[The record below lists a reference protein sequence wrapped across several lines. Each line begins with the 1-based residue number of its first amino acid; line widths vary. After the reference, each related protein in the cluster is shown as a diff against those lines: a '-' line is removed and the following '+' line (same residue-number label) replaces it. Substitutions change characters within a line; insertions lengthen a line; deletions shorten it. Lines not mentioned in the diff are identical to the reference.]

1 MTKPIAP
8 SEVVGG
14 IPVFKPTY
22 EQFEDFYSYCKAI
35 NKYGM
40 KSGVV
45 KVIPPPEWKKK
56 LDLPHPAE
64 TLQKI
69 KIRSPIQQ
77 HISGNKGL
85 FMVQNVEKNKTYNII
100 QWKDLSK
107 DYVPPEDPKSR
118 RDSRKN
124 SVSKS
129 SKLKLKNFES
139 SFNIDDFEQ
148 FKTENTVD
156 LSDFENPE
164 RLKFLEEYYW
174 KTLNFTT
181 PMYGADT
188 PGSIFPENLDVW
200 NVAKL
205 PNILDH
211 METKVPG
218 VNDSYL
224 YAGLWKA
231 SFSWHLEDQDLY
243 SINYIHFG
251 APKQWYSIPQ
261 EDKFKFYRFMQE
273 QFPEEAKNCPEF
285 LRHKMFLAS
294 PKLLHENGIRCNE
307 IVHHAGEFMITY
319 PYGYHAGF
327 NYGYNLAESVN
338 FALEEWLPIGKK
350 AGKCNCI
357 SDSVEID
364 VKKLAKSW
372 KDHDNKDP
380 EDALYLNQLPNPA
393 LPLPHRPTLKEME
406 NSSLR
411 STSPDVG
418 HFSSFKTKSSGVSS
432 PLLSRMKD
440 YSNIVEPTLEDPT
453 LKLKRISSFQELP
466 STKLLKRETSQLL
479 TDNEDSIVAMSL
491 TSMANSAASSPRLP
505 LSRLNSSNEL
515 SNTQPLLDMT
525 NNTLAFPRPN
535 GPSGLNPLLYISN
548 KNVNGISHSAPHSP
562 VNPNISLIKRVKS
575 PNIVTLNIS
584 RESSRSPIS
593 LNSEVRQQ
601 QQQQQQHSQLHSF
614 STPSTVSNL
623 SNCVLGPLT
632 DPSDIKI
639 PHPER
644 SFHRPTNRMLKKELS
659 TERSRSRSNPLLL
672 KVASMCEEETFTS
685 ENIDSD
691 REPSSP
697 LQTSKFA
704 PEEIVLSGKNK
715 IYVCKECQRKF
726 SSGHHLTRHKKSVHS
741 GEKPHSCPKCGKRFK
756 RRDHVLQHLN
766 KKIPCV
772 PNDTSVVAPL
782 LNPTVQPQDEKTAI
796 NQQSTSLN

>member
-1 MTKPIAP
+1 MTRLITP
-8 SEVVGG
+8 SEIVGG

-22 EQFEDFYSYCKAI
+22 EQFEDFYTFCKAI

-45 KVIPPPEWKKK
+45 KVIPPKEWKDK
-56 LDLPHPAE
+56 LDLPHSAE

-69 KIRSPIQQ
+69 KIKSPIQQ

-107 DYVPPEDPKSR
+107 DYVPPEDPKAR
-118 RDSRKN
+118 RNSRKG

-129 SKLKLKNFES
+129 TKLKLKNHES
-139 SFNIDDFEQ
+139 SFKIDDFEQ
-148 FKTENTVD
+148 FRTQYTID
-156 LSDFENPE
+156 LSDFQNPE

-188 PGSIFPENLDVW
+188 PGSIFPERLDVW

-211 METKVPG
+211 METNIPG

-261 EDKFKFYRFMQE
+261 EDRFKFYKFMQE

-294 PKLLHENGIRCNE
+294 PKLLQENGIRCNE
-307 IVHHAGEFMITY
+307 IVHHEGEFMITY

-350 AGKCNCI
+350 AGKCHCI

-364 VKKLAKSW
+364 VRKLAKSW
-372 KDHDNKDP
+372 KDYNNK
-380 EDALYLNQLPNPA
+380 ESKGTISLN
-393 LPLPHRPTLKEME
+393 PLPGSAMPLLHRPTLKEME

-418 HFSSFKTKSSGVSS
+418 HFSSLRSKSSGVSS

-453 LKLKRISSFQELP
+453 LKLKRISSFQDQPLN
-466 STKLLKRETSQLL
+466 KLLKRETSQTAML
-479 TDNEDSIVAMSL
+479 TDHEDNIVAMSL

-505 LSRLNSSNEL
+505 LSRLNSSNDL
-515 SNTQPLLDMT
+515 SNAQPLFDMT
-525 NNTLAFPRPN
+525 NNNLAFPRPN
-535 GPSGLNPLLYISN
+535 GL
-548 KNVNGISHSAPHSP
+548 
-562 VNPNISLIKRVKS
+562 SLIH
-575 PNIVTLNIS
+575 I
-584 RESSRSPIS
+584 
-593 LNSEVRQQ
+593 
-601 QQQQQQHSQLHSF
+601 
-614 STPSTVSNL
+614 
-623 SNCVLGPLT
+623 
-632 DPSDIKI
+632 
-639 PHPER
+639 
-644 SFHRPTNRMLKKELS
+644 
-659 TERSRSRSNPLLL
+659 
-672 KVASMCEEETFTS
+672 
-685 ENIDSD
+685 
-691 REPSSP
+691 
-697 LQTSKFA
+697 
-704 PEEIVLSGKNK
+704 
-715 IYVCKECQRKF
+715 
-726 SSGHHLTRHKKSVHS
+726 
-741 GEKPHSCPKCGKRFK
+741 
-756 RRDHVLQHLN
+756 
-766 KKIPCV
+766 
-772 PNDTSVVAPL
+772 
-782 LNPTVQPQDEKTAI
+782 
-796 NQQSTSLN
+796 

>member
-1 MTKPIAP
+1 MTKLITP
-8 SEVVGG
+8 SEIVGG
-14 IPVFKPTY
+14 VPVFKPTY
-22 EQFEDFYSYCKAI
+22 EQFEDFYAYCKAI

-45 KVIPPPEWKKK
+45 KVIPPKEWKDK
-56 LDLPHPAE
+56 LDLPYSAE

-69 KIRSPIQQ
+69 KIKSPIQQ

-107 DYVPPEDPKSR
+107 DYVPPEDPKVR
-118 RDSRKN
+118 RNSRKG

-129 SKLKLKNFES
+129 TKLKLKNFES
-139 SFNIDDFEQ
+139 SFNIGDFEQ
-148 FKTENTVD
+148 FRTEYTMD
-156 LSDFENPE
+156 LSGFQNPE

-188 PGSIFPENLDVW
+188 PGSIFPERLNVW

-261 EDKFKFYRFMQE
+261 EDRFKFYKFMQE

-294 PKLLHENGIRCNE
+294 PKLLQENGIRCNE
-307 IVHHAGEFMITY
+307 IVHHEGEFMITY

-350 AGKCNCI
+350 AGKCHCI
-357 SDSVEID
+357 SDSVDID

-372 KDHDNKDP
+372 RDYNKELKGTP
-380 EDALYLNQLPNPA
+380 SLNQLPNPA
-393 LPLPHRPTLKEME
+393 IPLLHRPTLKEME

-418 HFSSFKTKSSGVSS
+418 HFSSFKSKSSGVSS

-453 LKLKRISSFQELP
+453 LKLKRISSFQEQPLN
-466 STKLLKRETSQLL
+466 KLLKRETSQTAML
-479 TDNEDSIVAMSL
+479 TDHEDNIVAMSL

-515 SNTQPLLDMT
+515 SNAQPLLDMT
-525 NNTLAFPRPN
+525 NNNLAFPGPN

-548 KNVNGISHSAPHSP
+548 KNINGISHSAPHSP

-584 RESSRSPIS
+584 RESSRSPIA
-593 LNSEVRQQ
+593 LNSEARL
-601 QQQQQQHSQLHSF
+601 QHSQQHSF

-623 SNCVLGPLT
+623 STSVLGPLT
-632 DPSDIKI
+632 DTNDIKI

-644 SFHRPTNRMLKKELS
+644 PIHKTTNRILKKEPPMERPKSNLILS
-659 TERSRSRSNPLLL
+659 
-672 KVASMCEEETFTS
+672 KVASTYHEDSFTN
-685 ENIDSD
+685 ENNDLD
-691 REPSSP
+691 KEQGSSP
-697 LQTSKFA
+697 LTSKFA

-715 IYVCKECQRKF
+715 IYICKECQRKF

-772 PNDTSVVAPL
+772 SNDTVVDAPIM
-782 LNPTVQPQDEKTAI
+782 NPTVQPQDRNATI
-796 NQQSTSLN
+796 NQQSTPLN

>member
-1 MTKPIAP
+1 MTKLITP
-8 SEVVGG
+8 SEIVGG

-22 EQFEDFYSYCKAI
+22 EEFEDFYAYCKAI

-45 KVIPPPEWKKK
+45 KVIPPKEWKKK
-56 LDLPHPAE
+56 LDSPHSAE

-69 KIRSPIQQ
+69 KIKSPIQQ

-85 FMVQNVEKNKTYNII
+85 FMVQNVEKKKTYNII

-107 DYVPPEDPKSR
+107 DYVPPEDPKVR
-118 RDSRKN
+118 RSSRKG

-148 FKTENTVD
+148 FRAEYSID
-156 LSDFENPE
+156 LSDFQSPE

-188 PGSIFPENLDVW
+188 PGSLFPENLDVW

-261 EDKFKFYRFMQE
+261 EDRFKLYNFMQE

-294 PKLLHENGIRCNE
+294 PKLLQENGIRCNE
-307 IVHHAGEFMITY
+307 IVHHEGEFMITY

-350 AGKCNCI
+350 AGKCHCI

-364 VKKLAKSW
+364 VQKLAKSW
-372 KDHDNKDP
+372 RGYKNKDLKGIP
-380 EDALYLNQLPNPA
+380 PLNPLANPA
-393 LPLPHRPTLKEME
+393 MPLLHRPTLKEME

-453 LKLKRISSFQELP
+453 LKLKRISSFQEQPL
-466 STKLLKRETSQLL
+466 SKLLKRETSQMTLL
-479 TDNEDSIVAMSL
+479 TDHEDSIVAMSL

-525 NNTLAFPRPN
+525 NNNLAFPRPN
-535 GPSGLNPLLYISN
+535 ALSGLNPLLYISN
-548 KNVNGISHSAPHSP
+548 KSINGISHSAPHSP
-562 VNPNISLIKRVKS
+562 VNPSISLIKRVKS

-584 RESSRSPIS
+584 RESSRSPIA

-601 QQQQQQHSQLHSF
+601 YQQQPQHPQQHSF
-614 STPSTVSNL
+614 STPPTVSNL
-623 SNCVLGPLT
+623 SISVLGPLSE
-632 DPSDIKI
+632 PSAIKI

-644 SFHRPTNRMLKKELS
+644 LVHKETNRILKGES
-659 TERSRSRSNPLLL
+659 SMEGSGSNPILS
-672 KVASMCEEETFTS
+672 KVASAFQEDSFT
-685 ENIDSD
+685 NDNSD
-691 REPSSP
+691 LDKEQGFSP
-697 LQTSKFA
+697 QTSKFA

-772 PNDTSVVAPL
+772 PNDT
-782 LNPTVQPQDEKTAI
+782 TVNDSIMSTDVQTQDEKTVSQRSAP
-796 NQQSTSLN
+796 LN

>member
-1 MTKPIAP
+1 MTKLIAP
-8 SEVVGG
+8 SEIVGG
-14 IPVFKPTY
+14 VPVFKPTY
-22 EQFEDFYSYCKAI
+22 EQFEDFYAYCKAI

-45 KVIPPPEWKKK
+45 KVIPPKEWKDK
-56 LDLPHPAE
+56 LDLPYSAE

-69 KIRSPIQQ
+69 KIKSPIRQ

-107 DYVPPEDPKSR
+107 DYVPPEDPKAR
-118 RDSRKN
+118 RNSRKG

-129 SKLKLKNFES
+129 TKLKLKNFES

-148 FKTENTVD
+148 FRTEYTID
-156 LSDFENPE
+156 LSDLQNTE

-188 PGSIFPENLDVW
+188 PGSIFPEGLNVW

-261 EDKFKFYRFMQE
+261 EDRFKFYKFMQE

-294 PKLLHENGIRCNE
+294 PKLLQENGIRCNE
-307 IVHHAGEFMITY
+307 IVHHEGEFMITY

-350 AGKCNCI
+350 AGKCHCI

-372 KDHDNKDP
+372 RDNNKESKGTP
-380 EDALYLNQLPNPA
+380 PLNQLPNPA
-393 LPLPHRPTLKEME
+393 MPLLHRPTLKEME
-406 NSSLR
+406 SSSLR

-418 HFSSFKTKSSGVSS
+418 HFSNFKSKSSGVSS

-453 LKLKRISSFQELP
+453 LKLKRISSFQEQPLN
-466 STKLLKRETSQLL
+466 KLLKRETSQTAML
-479 TDNEDSIVAMSL
+479 TDHEDNIVAMSL

-505 LSRLNSSNEL
+505 LLRLNSSNEL
-515 SNTQPLLDMT
+515 SNAQPLLDMT

-548 KNVNGISHSAPHSP
+548 KNISSISHSAPHSP

-584 RESSRSPIS
+584 RESSRSPIA
-593 LNSEVRQQ
+593 LNYEAR
-601 QQQQQQHSQLHSF
+601 QQHSQQHSF

-623 SNCVLGPLT
+623 STSVLGPLSDT
-632 DPSDIKI
+632 NDIKT

-644 SFHRPTNRMLKKELS
+644 PNHKTANRILKKESPVETSKSNLILS
-659 TERSRSRSNPLLL
+659 
-672 KVASMCEEETFTS
+672 KVASTRQEDSFTS
-685 ENIDSD
+685 RNDDLDKEQG
-691 REPSSP
+691 SSP
-697 LQTSKFA
+697 LNSKFA

-715 IYVCKECQRKF
+715 IYICKECQRKF

-766 KKIPCV
+766 KKIPCISNETTV
-772 PNDTSVVAPL
+772 DAPIM
-782 LNPTVQPQDEKTAI
+782 NPTVQPQDGKAAI
-796 NQQSTSLN
+796 NQQSTPLN

>member
-1 MTKPIAP
+1 MTKLIAP
-8 SEVVGG
+8 SEIVGG
-14 IPVFKPTY
+14 VPVFKPTY
-22 EQFEDFYSYCKAI
+22 EQFEDFYAYCKAI

-45 KVIPPPEWKKK
+45 KVIPPKEWKDK
-56 LDLPHPAE
+56 LDLPYSAE

-69 KIRSPIQQ
+69 KIKSPIQQ

-107 DYVPPEDPKSR
+107 DYVPPEDPKAR
-118 RDSRKN
+118 RNSRKG

-129 SKLKLKNFES
+129 TKLKLKNFES

-148 FKTENTVD
+148 FRTEYTID
-156 LSDFENPE
+156 LSDFQNTE

-188 PGSIFPENLDVW
+188 PGSIFPEGLNVW

-261 EDKFKFYRFMQE
+261 EDRFKFYKFMQE

-294 PKLLHENGIRCNE
+294 PKLLQENGIRCNE
-307 IVHHAGEFMITY
+307 IVHHEGEFMITY

-350 AGKCNCI
+350 AGKCHCI

-372 KDHDNKDP
+372 
-380 EDALYLNQLPNPA
+380 
-393 LPLPHRPTLKEME
+393 
-406 NSSLR
+406 
-411 STSPDVG
+411 
-418 HFSSFKTKSSGVSS
+418 
-432 PLLSRMKD
+432 
-440 YSNIVEPTLEDPT
+440 
-453 LKLKRISSFQELP
+453 
-466 STKLLKRETSQLL
+466 
-479 TDNEDSIVAMSL
+479 
-491 TSMANSAASSPRLP
+491 
-505 LSRLNSSNEL
+505 
-515 SNTQPLLDMT
+515 
-525 NNTLAFPRPN
+525 
-535 GPSGLNPLLYISN
+535 
-548 KNVNGISHSAPHSP
+548 
-562 VNPNISLIKRVKS
+562 
-575 PNIVTLNIS
+575 
-584 RESSRSPIS
+584 
-593 LNSEVRQQ
+593 
-601 QQQQQQHSQLHSF
+601 
-614 STPSTVSNL
+614 
-623 SNCVLGPLT
+623 
-632 DPSDIKI
+632 
-639 PHPER
+639 
-644 SFHRPTNRMLKKELS
+644 
-659 TERSRSRSNPLLL
+659 
-672 KVASMCEEETFTS
+672 
-685 ENIDSD
+685 
-691 REPSSP
+691 
-697 LQTSKFA
+697 
-704 PEEIVLSGKNK
+704 
-715 IYVCKECQRKF
+715 
-726 SSGHHLTRHKKSVHS
+726 
-741 GEKPHSCPKCGKRFK
+741 
-756 RRDHVLQHLN
+756 RD
-766 KKIPCV
+766 
-772 PNDTSVVAPL
+772 
-782 LNPTVQPQDEKTAI
+782 
-796 NQQSTSLN
+796 